1 MVDKTM
7 RNLIGNR
14 DNSIIQDKIDYSSM
28 VDFEKIPS
36 PLHWTSTLTKDFFTD
51 GEYSNKKEYRDAREK
66 VREKIKEEVMEEYGE
81 DKDLVKTITDLR
93 VKELIGN
100 KYEDLSYEDAT
111 ESIESGEIMKDP
123 KIKKKSTKQS
133 RLKSLE
139 ESLEEQ
145 GITPTEVRKIVSKES
160 SR

>member
-1 MVDKTM
+1 
-7 RNLIGNR
+7 
-14 DNSIIQDKIDYSSM
+14 
-28 VDFEKIPS
+28 
-36 PLHWTSTLTKDFFTD
+36 
-51 GEYSNKKEYRDAREK
+51 
-66 VREKIKEEVMEEYGE
+66 MEEYGE

-160 SR
+160 NR